1 MTVLSDL
8 RDRIASALT
17 LELSHRG
24 ITADPAVASAVAD
37 RAVIEAG
44 VEPLTAYVA
53 AVEGGTDPA
62 DARTALGGDGILQ
75 QILVEPAP

>member
-1 MTVLSDL
+1 MTVLSAL
-8 RDRIASALT
+8 RDRIASALA

-24 ITADPAVASAVAD
+24 VAGAQTVASAVAD
-37 RAVIEAG
+37 RVVIEAG

-75 QILVEPAP
+75 QILVEPEE